1 MTSSGIVISLI
12 FLITG
17 ITASKNLK
25 KMDRISQS
33 FASKKLKNLWVL
45 IFACV
50 FSRSV
55 SFIEN
60 ILNIMNYERECIIII
75 VKENTIIIF
84 IEFILIRIIT
94 DYLIMVVILY
104 QFSRSIFD
112 GDASNSLINTRGTL
126 INDIEDSDGIKDSN

>member
-1 MTSSGIVISLI
+1 
-12 FLITG
+12 
-17 ITASKNLK
+17 
-25 KMDRISQS
+25 
-33 FASKKLKNLWVL
+33 
-45 IFACV
+45 
-50 FSRSV
+50 
-55 SFIEN
+55 
-60 ILNIMNYERECIIII
+60 MNYERECIIII